1 MKKIVLAI
9 LCALALTFTM
19 SAKNRALLIGV
30 GGYNTS
36 ATGWGKISSVN
47 DIDLLK
53 PKFVALGYEVSSLTD
68 AEATKAK
75 VVSALKVLSG
85 KTVAGDNIYLHFSGH
100 GQLIEDL
107 NGDEF
112 ADYDQSFVCFDAC
125 LSSDFKSGGRAYRG
139 QNHLIDDELFPILS
153 ILKQKVGSNGSVM
166 VVFDSCYSGGADRGE
181 QDDDPDPDSEVEWSE
196 TVRGTGDEFKANAS
210 ADTYLRK
217 LKVPGEYTRGGGTL
231 TVISACEADKR
242 NYECRDKR
250 SGKAYGSLSYAISK
264 LIDTKVPMSE
274 WGKYFTTRK
283 YVKDRIFRR
292 TQRPVVEIH

>member
-112 ADYDQSFVCFDAC
+112 ADYDQCLYVSMRVCLPISNPEDVRIEVRTISLMMNCSRSCPF
-125 LSSDFKSGGRAYRG
+125 LNKKSA
-139 QNHLIDDELFPILS
+139 QTA
-153 ILKQKVGSNGSVM
+153 V
-166 VVFDSCYSGGADRGE
+166 
-181 QDDDPDPDSEVEWSE
+181 
-196 TVRGTGDEFKANAS
+196 
-210 ADTYLRK
+210 
-217 LKVPGEYTRGGGTL
+217 
-231 TVISACEADKR
+231 
-242 NYECRDKR
+242 
-250 SGKAYGSLSYAISK
+250 
-264 LIDTKVPMSE
+264 
-274 WGKYFTTRK
+274 
-283 YVKDRIFRR
+283 
-292 TQRPVVEIH
+292 